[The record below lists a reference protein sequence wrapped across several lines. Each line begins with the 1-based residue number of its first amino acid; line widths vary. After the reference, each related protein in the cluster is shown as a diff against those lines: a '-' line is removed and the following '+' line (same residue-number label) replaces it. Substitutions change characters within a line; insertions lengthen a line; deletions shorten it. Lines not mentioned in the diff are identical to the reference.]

1 MWCPKAALKINK
13 RKEKNKRKI
22 NERKE
27 VKNRHNQMNKCWNF
41 IGHNDSQLQGIYR
54 CTIKNK
60 WKESI
65 EYFEQRSKSGNY
77 QVQKLNL

>member
-13 RKEKNKRKI
+13 YRKI